1 MTGTQGTVPTT
12 AAPGDGVAPD
22 RPVRV
27 DVGPVAPGG
36 VVLRPIT
43 DEDRPFLL
51 DLYASTRA
59 EELAVTPWS
68 ETERRAFC
76 DSQFAFQDASY
87 RTSYPGARFDVVEVG
102 GAPVGRL
109 LVATGPREV
118 EVLDIALVP
127 GWRNR
132 GLGTQLL
139 RRLQADAAAQGRT
152 VVLTVEPGSPA
163 ERLYRRL
170 GFRLRTDGELHRELT
185 WEAELVGAPALE
197 RFLDLAYRDESLR
210 TELAGVDTDGALA
223 HRAVAL
229 GLAAAL
235 AFGPDEVADVLRANR
250 RAWFERGVR

>member
-1 MTGTQGTVPTT
+1 MTRTQGDAPTT
-12 AAPGDGVAPD
+12 ADPAGGVPVD
-22 RPVRV
+22 RPLRV
-27 DVGPVAPGG
+27 DVGSVAPGG
-36 VVLRPIT
+36 VVLRPIA
-43 DEDRPFLL
+43 DDDLPFLL

-59 EELAVTPWS
+59 DELAVTPWS
-68 ETERRAFC
+68 EAERRAFC

-139 RRLQADAAAQGRT
+139 RRLQADAAAHGRT
-152 VVLTVEPGSPA
+152 VVLMVEPGSPA

-185 WEAELVGAPALE
+185 WEAESVGAAALE
-197 RFLDLAYRDESLR
+197 RFLDLAYRDDALR
-210 TELAGVDTDGALA
+210 AELAGADTDGALA
-223 HRAVAL
+223 ERAVAL
-229 GLAAAL
+229 GLAAGL
-235 AFGPDEVADVLRANR
+235 AFGPDEVGDVLRANR